1 MKFLTPPD
9 VIEIH
14 DLVIGENERQ
24 GMASGKSLEAV
35 LGRIDNRMAF
45 GLINDEFDL
54 AACYACFLAVGN
66 VFTDANK
73 RTAFAC
79 MDVCLSLNNIELDY
93 DRREVGDLIIRAAR
107 RIVDEIELGIWLRS
121 RVLK

>member
-1 MKFLTPPD
+1 M
-9 VIEIH
+9 IEIH

-24 GMASGKSLEAV
+24 GMAGDKSLEAV

-66 VFTDANK
+66 VFNDANK

>member
-1 MKFLTPPD
+1 MKFLTLPD

-14 DLVIGENERQ
+14 GLVIGENERQ
-24 GMASGKSLEAV
+24 GMAGDKSLEAV

-54 AACYACFLAVGN
+54 AACYACFLTVGR
-66 VFTDANK
+66 VFNDANK

-79 MDVCLSLNNIELDY
+79 MDVCLSLNSIELDY
-93 DRREVGDLIIRAAR
+93 DHREVGDLIIRAAR
-107 RIVDEIELGIWLRS
+107 GIVDEIELGVWLRS

>member
-1 MKFLTPPD
+1 MKFLTLPD

-14 DLVIGENERQ
+14 GLVIGENERQ
-24 GMASGKSLEAV
+24 GMAGDKSLEAV

-54 AACYACFLAVGN
+54 AACYSCFLAVGR
-66 VFTDANK
+66 VFNDANK

-79 MDVCLSLNNIELDY
+79 MDVCLSLNSIELDY
-93 DRREVGDLIIRAAR
+93 DHREVGDLIIRAAR
-107 RIVDEIELGIWLRS
+107 GIVDEIELGVWLRS